1 MTDNRRLTTAVF
13 SPASE
18 LFTFLTA
25 FSRKLDE
32 AVGTESLH
40 SSIIE
45 AFSHITRASSIGLWT
60 VNLSRREYQR
70 QANVGSDGHCL
81 SDGLPESPALSQAF
95 SSSAG
100 ILGWDEMRRGCPPEA
115 VSVLNGLLDG
125 CRSGV
130 IVPLKSGGRLI
141 GFCTLNTD
149 DQGTL
154 NDAAIVGPLLLVAQM
169 SATALRRWLGNE
181 ADRCSQGL
189 LRRTDRLRSLEIIAG
204 GFAHEVRNPLTS
216 IKTFVQLAPERRED
230 ARFIHEFS
238 RIAVQDIHRIE
249 HLLEEILDYAR
260 YILPRPTE
268 EDVNELVSSCVSFIA
283 MKAASRSIHV
293 RTILA
298 EGLPPLSLDR
308 QQIKQA
314 VINLLLNALE
324 AAEDHGK
331 EIAVRTFLGQRARGD
346 RGVCIE
352 VGDDGKGIPA
362 AHIDHIFDPFFT
374 TAHSNGAGDIR
385 GLGLTIAHQI
395 VREHQGDL
403 TVESREGLGS
413 TFCLFLPIGVRTVQ
427 CDQTGAT

>member
-1 MTDNRRLTTAVF
+1 MRDDRHLSTPVF

-18 LFTFLTA
+18 LLNFLIA

-32 AVGTESLH
+32 ATDAAGLYA
-40 SSIIE
+40 SIFE
-45 AFSHITRASSIGLWT
+45 VFSHISRSSSVMLWT
-60 VNLSRREYQR
+60 INPRRREFQR
-70 QANVGSDGHCL
+70 QACCGSDGPRL
-81 SDGLPESPALSQAF
+81 SDTLPESPALSHIL
-95 SSSAG
+95 SSSTG
-100 ILGWDEMRRGCPPEA
+100 ILGWEEARRVCSPEA
-115 VSVLNGLLDG
+115 VSLLNMVLGP
-125 CRSGV
+125 RPSSV
-130 IVPLKSGGRLI
+130 IVPLRSEGHLV
-141 GFCTLNTD
+141 GFCTISTD
-149 DQGTL
+149 DRSAL
-154 NDAAIVGPLLLVAQM
+154 DDAVVEGLLLLAAQM
-169 SATALRRWLGNE
+169 SGSALRRWLGKE
-181 ADRCSQGL
+181 ADRCAQAL

-204 GFAHEVRNPLTS
+204 GFAHEIRNPLTS
-216 IKTFVQLAPERRED
+216 IKTFVQLAPERRDD
-230 ARFIHEFS
+230 ARFIQEFS
-238 RIAVQDIHRIE
+238 RIAVHDIHRIE
-249 HLLEEILDYAR
+249 RLLEEILDYAR
-260 YILPRPTE
+260 YIVPSPTD

-283 MKAASRSIHV
+283 VKASSRSIHV

-298 EGLPPLSLDR
+298 EDLPPLSLDR

-331 EIAVRTFLGQRARGD
+331 EIAVRTFLGQGPGGD
-346 RGVCIE
+346 RGICIE
-352 VGDDGKGIPA
+352 VGDDGRGIPA

-403 TVESREGLGS
+403 AVESREGLGS